1 MANINL
7 SDFILKQ
14 VTSAAGKVDIPS
26 NLKEQ
31 VLGGMSDSIFGSL
44 TQTATKAGGIDEIKN
59 LLTGKADAA
68 SSPVTALAGNLFTKN
83 ILSKLNLGSALGGSL
98 LGLIPKVFGGLKGII
113 KDQDGDGD
121 VDLNDILIVL
131 KGGKGSVLGG
141 LGSVLGGLGS
151 LAGGAAPAQKTSN
164 GSVLGSIA
172 GSVLGGIFG
181 KKK

>member
-1 MANINL
+1 MNL
-7 SDFILKQ
+7 SDIILQ
-14 VTSAAGKVDIPS
+14 LVTKNVAGSNLQIPS
-26 NLKEQ
+26 NVQQQ
-31 VLGGMSDSIFGSL
+31 VLGGLSDSILGSL
-44 TQTATKAGGIDEIKN
+44 TKTAAAPGGIDLIKN
-59 LLTGKADAA
+59 LLTGKADANT
-68 SSPVTALAGNLFTKN
+68 SPITAMAGSLFKN
-83 ILSKLNLGSALGGSL
+83 NFLSKLA
-98 LGLIPKVFGGLKGII
+98 LIPKIFGGLKGIL

>member
-26 NLKEQ
+26 NLKEK
-31 VLGGMSDSIFGSL
+31 VLGGMSDSIFSSL

-59 LLTGKADAA
+59 LLTGKTSAA
-68 SSPVTALAGNLFTKN
+68 KSSITNLATNLFTKN
-83 ILSKLNLGSALGGSL
+83 IVSKLNLGNLGGTL
-98 LGLIPKVFGGLKGII
+98 TALIPGVMGKLGGIL

-121 VDLNDILIVL
+121 VDINDILITL
-131 KGGKGSVLGG
+131 KGGNKSSGSGLLGAATSLLGG
-141 LGSVLGGLGS
+141 LL
-151 LAGGAAPAQKTSN
+151 
-164 GSVLGSIA
+164 
-172 GSVLGGIFG
+172 